1 MMWNTEFFFGQP
13 FFRDGLLTVAGFL
26 DVGDKVRHF
35 PQNINIYI
43 KAMSFFLQEEN
54 SLVP

>member
-1 MMWNTEFFFGQP
+1 MIWNTEFFGQP
-13 FFRDGLLTVAGFL
+13 SFRQGLLAVAGFL
-26 DVGDKVRHF
+26 DVGGIICHY
-35 PQNINIYI
+35 PQNIYKYI